1 MNTDDSHTWV
11 GSTTRRN
18 LTKVVAAGLGIVVT
32 GGIGTIAGSRP
43 VAAVTDMNAF
53 NADDVIIN
61 DDITQI
67 DTVTVKPTFGDPG
80 DYSNNPGLSWKNFS
94 KGVQKISLEIS
105 VWTENDPLA
114 SATLYNIDDLTNY
127 GEEIDI
133 IDFNGHDTQR
143 QSGKA
148 AFELVQKDIIADTGS
163 EISQSDFPQNVSDG
177 ESDDT
182 TVTLD
187 VAIEIHGEGDNA
199 KVTNQES
206 FAVGID
212 NPTTDGGTDG
222 DANTD
227 ATGS

>member
-1 MNTDDSHTWV
+1 M
-11 GSTTRRN
+11 
-18 LTKVVAAGLGIVVT
+18 
-32 GGIGTIAGSRP
+32 
-43 VAAVTDMNAF
+43 
-53 NADDVIIN
+53 
-61 DDITQI
+61 
-67 DTVTVKPTFGDPG
+67 
-80 DYSNNPGLSWKNFS
+80 
-94 KGVQKISLEIS
+94 
-105 VWTENDPLA
+105 WTENDPMA
-114 SATLYNIDDLTNY
+114 SAILYKVDDLTTPGNEADVAAY
-127 GEEIDI
+127 DGD
-133 IDFNGHDTQR
+133 DLSLKNGD
-143 QSGKA
+143 A

-212 NPTTDGGTDG
+212 NPSTDGGTDG